1 MYLLTLVRISTVVG
15 TYYSIGWPNAVSWQ
29 YEEKM
34 KECLEGWGLI
44 DRQLAGE
51 RFCRPECAWREK
63 KTLTPCKILWYGVR
77 GFCMLLHSLLSILY
91 SRLSSSLSYQSL
103 QHLTEQC
110 VFLFVTSCKWKTGS
124 FYKQPARQHRKSSS
138 HSRLITLHN
147 IYLTMLIMITCC
159 FWATMGDVYD
169 PLTPFFHQKHHFYAT
184 I

>member
-1 MYLLTLVRISTVVG
+1 
-15 TYYSIGWPNAVSWQ
+15 
-29 YEEKM
+29 
-34 KECLEGWGLI
+34 
-44 DRQLAGE
+44 
-51 RFCRPECAWREK
+51 
-63 KTLTPCKILWYGVR
+63 
-77 GFCMLLHSLLSILY
+77 MLLHSLLSILY

-169 PLTPFFHQKHHFYAT
+169 PPPPHLFFIKNIICMPQFSQKRLLRPLDDVSSCKKMFRPPGDVSLAAR
-184 I
+184 ILGKNNVCRAV